1 MKNSASNLTT
11 IQVLQV
17 QAVQIL
23 PPVTAALSKLGYAE
37 IVHQRIAQQNTD
49 QNGSANVYVSDV
61 AYQGLI
67 RAQQSQ
73 FGRVMIIWQL
83 DTHRMQ
89 QELGLPYEVG
99 ILKELNHLCLSQTHA
114 KPVSFIAPPVLS
126 YEALQIQ
133 VLQQSWQL
141 SLLTMPY
148 YTNGSLASLI
158 DGKKHRSLIDKHKQQ
173 LILQAAHL
181 INNLHQ
187 VGWLHNDI
195 KPSNILLE
203 ILQANDAD
211 NSSISFRLLLNDFA
225 LAERF
230 ERADENNRV
239 DSHKSAG
246 TPAYLAPERWQGQSA
261 TLQSDIYAFGIM
273 MYQLLI
279 GERPFK
285 VASQSSEPLRDWA
298 LQHCQ
303 QPIPS
308 LPIEYEHYQTIINRA
323 LAKHVEK
330 RYRSMEEV
338 LRDLKKLHQ

>member
-1 MKNSASNLTT
+1 MKDSVSNLAS
-11 IQVLQV
+11 IPALQV

-37 IVHQRIAQQNTD
+37 IVHQRIAQQNTE
-49 QNGSANVYVSDV
+49 QNVYDNDTI
-61 AYQGLI
+61 YQGLT

-73 FGRVMIIWQL
+73 FGRVMIKWQL

-89 QELGLPYEVG
+89 QKLGLPYEVG

-126 YEALQIQ
+126 CEALQIQ

-308 LPIEYEHYQTIINRA
+308 LPIEYEHYQTIINQT

-338 LRDLKKLHQ
+338 LRDLKNLHQ